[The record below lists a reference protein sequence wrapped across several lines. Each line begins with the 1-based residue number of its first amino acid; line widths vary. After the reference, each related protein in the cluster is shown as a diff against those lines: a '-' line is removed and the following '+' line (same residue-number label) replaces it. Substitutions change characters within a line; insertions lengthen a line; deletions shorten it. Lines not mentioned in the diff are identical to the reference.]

1 MRGGFMPEETK
12 VPEGTE
18 LDPPHRRPA
27 PNSNVQLEGI
37 AQSIEEFAKGCAAQ
51 VRSLMTD
58 E

>member
-1 MRGGFMPEETK
+1 MPEETK